1 MAADNVLFIAIKLSD
16 NDFSS
21 LLEQTCQIL
30 IQFISSLGESFK
42 SVDYDQ
48 LRKLIADSVARM
60 SVISDGCYTKFY
72 KSSDNTSGE
81 SISFDY
87 DSEFNRLHDYIYNNL
102 ELAVGIDE
110 VINVLLSNTSNK
122 KDSLREFGL
131 DDKFNLH
138 NYLFFNKDNYALI
151 PCLFWDNAECIILR
165 VVIENNSSI
174 KSQLCLI

>member
-1 MAADNVLFIAIKLSD
+1 MTADNVLFIAIKISD

-21 LLEQTCQIL
+21 LLEQACQML
-30 IQFISSLGESFK
+30 IKFISSLGESFK

-48 LRKLIADSVARM
+48 LRKLIAESAARM
-60 SVISDGCYTKFY
+60 SVISDGCYTNFY
-72 KSSDNTSGE
+72 KSSDKSGE

-87 DSEFNRLHDYIYNNL
+87 DSEFNRLRDYIYNNL
-102 ELAVGIDE
+102 ELVVGIDE

-151 PCLFWDNAECIILR
+151 PYLFWDNAECIILR
-165 VVIENNSSI
+165 VVVENNSPI